1 MKPALLSALF
11 AAASFCPLVCSK
23 SLLAQGSLTPP
34 GAPAPTMKSLD
45 QVQPRT
51 PISSL
56 PYTISASGS
65 YYLTKNLA
73 AAGGTAGITVSA
85 DNVTIDLC
93 GFALTSDGSGSVAGI
108 NVPST
113 QTNLCVRNGTVSG
126 WHNDCIEAF
135 NAYYSVFENLSLRG
149 STNSNGLKAG
159 VSSTVKSCTATF
171 NSSFGIGVNGGSTVL
186 GCVCDSNGNG
196 IDASRGSIV
205 LDCTCSGSSGSGIST
220 ADSCTIVNCSAVYN
234 TGGNI
239 ITGQSCTVAHCT
251 VNSGGTGIQTSNNCL
266 VENCTA
272 AGCSG
277 NGINSTSSTVRGC
290 EVSYCTGAGILVTS
304 NSMVVRNSLVGN
316 NSSFSGTQ
324 GGVVATASGNHIEGN
339 NFVSNNN
346 AGLYIS
352 GGTGPHITGNLIIG
366 NSFSGALYI
375 IDTGNTVGPLVNKSS
390 GGGTLD
396 ATTNSLA
403 NIAY

>member
-1 MKPALLSALF
+1 MNPIFSLSLLSFTMCLAHVSVF
-11 AAASFCPLVCSK
+11 
-23 SLLAQGSLTPP
+23 AQGSLTPP
-34 GAPAPTMKSLD
+34 GAPTPTMKSLD
-45 QVQPRT
+45 QIEPRT

-65 YYLTKNLA
+65 YCLTGNLTA
-73 AAGGTAGITVSA
+73 TGNTAGITVSA

-93 GFALTSDGSGSVAGI
+93 GFALTGGGSGNVSGI

-113 QTNLCVRNGTVSG
+113 QVHLCVRNGTVSA
-126 WHNDCIEAF
+126 WHNACIESL
-135 NAYYSVFENLSLRG
+135 NAYFSVFENLRLRG
-149 STNSNGLKAG
+149 STNSNGLAAG
-159 VSSTVKSCTATF
+159 GGATVKSCTATS
-171 NSSFGIGVNGGSTVL
+171 NAVVGIGVNGDSTVL
-186 GCVCDSNGNG
+186 NCVCDANGTG
-196 IDASRGSIV
+196 IATSQGATV
-205 LDCTCSGSSGSGIST
+205 LDCTCSDSSGTGIST
-220 ADSCTIVNCSAVYN
+220 GYSSTIINCTALFN

-251 VNSGGTGIQTSNNCL
+251 VNNGGTGIQTSNNSL

-272 AGCSG
+272 SSCSG
-277 NGINSTSSTVRGC
+277 IGIISASSTVRGC
-290 EVSYCTGAGILVTS
+290 EVSNCNAAGIQVSS
-304 NSMVVRNSLVGN
+304 NSVVVRNSLVGN
-316 NSSFSGTQ
+316 NSSGSGAQ
-324 GGVVATASGNHIEGN
+324 GGVSVTASGNRIEGN
-339 NFVSNNN
+339 NFVGNSN

-352 GGTGPHITGNLIIG
+352 GPSGHSAITGNLVIG

-375 IDTGNTVGPLVNKSS
+375 IDAGNTVGPLVNKSS